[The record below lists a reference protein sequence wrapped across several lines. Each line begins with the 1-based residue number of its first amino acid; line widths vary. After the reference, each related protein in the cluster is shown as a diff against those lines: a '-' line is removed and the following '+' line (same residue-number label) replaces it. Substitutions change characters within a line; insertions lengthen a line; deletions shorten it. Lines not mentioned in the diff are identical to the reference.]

1 MSQSDIDEIIHSYFT
16 QKNILIK
23 HQIESFDYYIDHII
37 PDIEAFH
44 EAVTCAM
51 ATESYLTGRRVEW
64 DPVKRRLI

>member
-37 PDIEAFH
+37 PDILKNISPITIRDINNIH
-44 EAVTCAM
+44 EI
-51 ATESYLTGRRVEW
+51 SIH
-64 DPVKRRLI
+64 LIDYCSSRKY